1 LEEPVNIL
9 LVDDKV
15 ENLVAL
21 ESILE
26 SPRYNLVRAQSGDEA
41 LMALLG
47 DEFGAIVLDVK
58 MPDMNGIELAQMIR
72 ARKKTQHVPILF
84 LTAHASDSAAAGYE
98 AGAVDFMSKPIQSA
112 VLRSKVAVFADMH
125 RSRRALA
132 ESNRALAAEV
142 LEHRQAQERILNLNE
157 ELSRRVTDLGIAN
170 AELESFG
177 YTVSHDLRAPLR
189 QIAGFVR
196 LLRDSLSHRL
206 DAKSAE
212 HFQLIERAVERMGQ
226 LIDDLLAFSRL
237 GRMELQRENVDLEQ
251 LVDEVR
257 GLLEANTNGRRIEWI
272 IGTLPKV
279 AADGAMLRQVLVNLL
294 DNAMKFTRDRSPAVI
309 EVGCSTGPTDHRF
322 FVRDNGV
329 GFDPAFTNKL
339 FGVFQRL
346 HSAKEYEGTGI
357 GLAIV
362 QRIVLRHGGRTWI
375 ESSPGQGTQISFTLP
390 VASGIGS

>member
-1 LEEPVNIL
+1 MEEPVNIL